1 MYDKIIIKLLL
12 NKYIYN
18 KYRKY
23 INIKNKEYDNIYL
36 ILDNIHNNINRDI
49 LYSEFKLY
57 VLQKQDNK
65 LTEFV

>member
-49 LYSEFKLY
+49 LYSEFKL
-57 VLQKQDNK
+57 
-65 LTEFV
+65 